1 MELFLNKIE
10 SPLGEMLLVTD
21 GQSAV
26 RALDFANHNVRLQ
39 RELQDRFPG
48 AELCE
53 DVETEAVKMLRQR
66 LDRYFQG
73 EFTVLDDIAVA
84 ADGSDFQRQVWA
96 ALRKIR
102 AGTTTTYGELAR
114 ALGYVDGR
122 MAKEVGAAIGANPIA
137 VVVPCHR
144 VIGKDGTLK
153 GYAWGV
159 QRKHRLLT
167 HEKADVPQG
176 GTAAL
181 FNL

>member
-21 GQSAV
+21 GQGAV
-26 RALDFANHNVRLQ
+26 RALDFTNHSMRLQ
-39 RELQDRFPG
+39 RELRDRFPG
-48 AELCE
+48 AELRE
-53 DVETEAVKMLRQR
+53 DVNTEAVKMLTQK

-73 EFTVLDDIAVA
+73 ELTVLDDIAVDA
-84 ADGSDFQRQVWA
+84 GGNDFQRQVWA
-96 ALRKIR
+96 ALRKIP

-114 ALGYVDGR
+114 ALGHVDGR
-122 MAKEVGAAIGANPIA
+122 IAKEVGAAIGANPIA
-137 VVVPCHR
+137 VIVPCHR
-144 VIGKDGTLK
+144 VIGKAGTLK

-159 QRKHRLLT
+159 QRKHRLLR

>member
-1 MELFLNKIE
+1 MELSLNRIE
-10 SPLGEMLLVTD
+10 SPLGQMLLVTD
-21 GQSAV
+21 GQGVV
-26 RALDFANHNVRLQ
+26 RALDFTNHNVRLQ
-39 RELQDRFPG
+39 RELRDRFPG
-48 AELCE
+48 VELRE
-53 DVETEAVKMLRQR
+53 DIDTEAVTMLTQK

-73 EFTVLDDIAVA
+73 ELTVLDDIAVA
-84 ADGSDFQRQVWA
+84 ADGSDFQHQVWA
-96 ALRKIR
+96 ALRKIP

-114 ALGYVDGR
+114 ALGHADGR

-137 VVVPCHR
+137 LIVPCHR
-144 VIGKDGTLK
+144 VMGKDGTLK

-167 HEKADVPQG
+167 HEKADIAQG